1 MYEILFANQFKRS
14 YKKCL
19 KRGCDKA
26 LFEEVVTLL
35 AETGTL
41 PQRYKA
47 HKLTGQWKGF
57 WECHIQPDWLLIW
70 EQRETELVL
79 ILTDTGLTLIC
90 SNYLFG
96 PFSHTDS
103 FSCQRASQR
112 ATCKFTCD
120 FSVSAA
126 SEDVN
131 QRDSHANLDAI
142 TL

>member
-1 MYEILFANQFKRS
+1 MYEILFSNQFKRS

-57 WECHIQPDWLLIW
+57 WECHIQPDWLLA
-70 EQRETELVL
+70 LAVG
-79 ILTDTGLTLIC
+79 DGLMRFARL
-90 SNYLFG
+90 L
-96 PFSHTDS
+96 
-103 FSCQRASQR
+103 
-112 ATCKFTCD
+112 AT
-120 FSVSAA
+120 SS
-126 SEDVN
+126 
-131 QRDSHANLDAI
+131 
-142 TL
+142 